1 MHGFTRAAAILTLSV
16 AALIG
21 TIRAQSS
28 SSVDTPLVPPHSGNA
43 AGPNG
48 PKMNNP
54 SPPARKTSNPVNNRE
69 HNSPRRTFTGIVSDS
84 FCGNHHYMLSGATDT
99 ECARYC
105 IAHQGTYVLLV
116 GDRLYMLQNQPGHV
130 LDALAG
136 KKARITGA
144 LVGEDVLEVDSV
156 SPVQSQAGR

>member
-1 MHGFTRAAAILTLSV
+1 
-16 AALIG
+16 
-21 TIRAQSS
+21 
-28 SSVDTPLVPPHSGNA
+28 
-43 AGPNG
+43 
-48 PKMNNP
+48 
-54 SPPARKTSNPVNNRE
+54 
-69 HNSPRRTFTGIVSDS
+69 
-84 FCGNHHYMLSGATDT
+84 MLSGANDT
-99 ECARYC
+99 ECVRYC

-156 SPVQSQAGR
+156 SPIQNQANR